1 MRRRARTARSADAP
15 AHDPHAALR
24 YADYRYFLAGRL
36 AGVVGSQM
44 IDVAIGWELYER
56 THRAL
61 ALGLV
66 GLVQVVPI
74 ILLAL
79 PAGHIADRFDRKRI
93 AIASL
98 GVLIVCSLALAAIS
112 FSEGPIPLV
121 YLTLFVIGVA
131 LAFHRPAI
139 AALLPQLVPPAHF
152 ANAVTWNSVGWQL
165 ASVAGPALGGMVI
178 AWRHH
183 AGTVY
188 VLDAALM
195 LVFVIC
201 LGRIRGQQVVRTRKE
216 VTLRSLLGGVRF
228 VWHTKVILAAIT
240 LDLFAVLFGG
250 ATTLLPVYAK
260 DILHVGAEGFG
271 WLRAAPSIGAVLM
284 AFSLTRRPPMR
295 RAGRS
300 LLFAVAGFGLATIVF
315 GLSHSFA
322 LSIGMLVLAG
332 GFDMVSV
339 VVRQTLVQL
348 RTPDEMRGRVSAVN
362 SVFIDTSNEMGGFES
377 GASAALLGPVVS
389 VVGGGVITVLVVGM
403 IALVWPELRQMRGLE
418 DLVPNSSPAEG

>member
-1 MRRRARTARSADAP
+1 MSIAMPASAEPPAR
-15 AHDPHAALR
+15 DPYAALR
-24 YADYRYFLAGRL
+24 YADYRYFLTGRL
-36 AGVVGSQM
+36 AASMGSQM

-56 THRAL
+56 TNRAL
-61 ALGLV
+61 ALGFV

-93 AIASL
+93 AMLSL
-98 GVLIVCSLALAAIS
+98 LLLITGSLVLAAIS
-112 FSEGPIPLV
+112 FTVGPIPLI

-131 LAFHRPAI
+131 LSFHRPAV
-139 AALLPQLVPPAHF
+139 AALLPQLVPAEKF

-165 ASVAGPALGGMVI
+165 ASVVGPALGGLII

-183 AGTVY
+183 AGIVY
-188 VLDAALM
+188 IIDAALM

-201 LGRIRGQQVVRTRKE
+201 LTQIRGQQVVRVRKA
-216 VTLRSLLGGVRF
+216 VTMQSLLGGVRF

-250 ATTLLPVYAK
+250 ATTLLPVFAK

-271 WLRAAPSIGAVLM
+271 WLRAAPSIGAVLVAVM
-284 AFSLTRRPPMR
+284 LLGRAPMQ

-300 LLFAVAGFGLATIVF
+300 LLVAVAGFGLATIVF
-315 GLSHSFA
+315 GLSRSFP
-322 LSIGMLVLAG
+322 LSLLMLVLAG
-332 GFDMVSV
+332 GLDMISV

-362 SVFIDTSNEMGGFES
+362 SVFIDTSNELGGFES

-389 VVGGGVITVLVVGM
+389 VVGGGIVTVLVVSAVA
-403 IALVWPELRQMRGLE
+403 IAWPELRSMRGLAD
-418 DLVPNSSPAEG
+418 DLPASNRTEEP

>member
-1 MRRRARTARSADAP
+1 MAIRASANAP

-24 YADYRYFLAGRL
+24 YSDYRYFLAGRL
-36 AGVVGSQM
+36 AGVIGSQM

-79 PAGHIADRFDRKRI
+79 PAGHMADRFDRKRI
-93 AIASL
+93 AIATL
-98 GVLIVCSLALAAIS
+98 GLLIACSLALAAIS
-112 FSEGPIPLV
+112 FTVAPVPLV
-121 YLTLFVIGVA
+121 YLTLFGIGVG

-139 AALLPQLVPPAHF
+139 AALLPQLVPAEHF

-165 ASVAGPALGGMVI
+165 ASVIGPALGGLII

-183 AGTVY
+183 AGIVY
-188 VLDAALM
+188 VIDAMLM
-195 LVFVIC
+195 LAFVIC
-201 LGRIRGQQVVRTRKE
+201 LTQIRGQQVVRVRKA
-216 VTLRSLLGGVRF
+216 VTMQTLLGGVRF

-250 ATTLLPVYAK
+250 ATTLLPVFAK

-271 WLRAAPSIGAVLM
+271 WLRAAPSIGAVLV
-284 AFSLTRRPPMR
+284 AILLLGRAPMR

-300 LLFAVAGFGLATIVF
+300 LLVAVAGFGIATIVF
-315 GLSHSFA
+315 GLSRSFP
-322 LSIGMLVLAG
+322 LSIAMLVLAG
-332 GFDMVSV
+332 GLDMVSV

-362 SVFIDTSNEMGGFES
+362 SVFIDTSNELGGFES

-389 VVGGGVITVLVVGM
+389 VVGGGILTVLVVSAV
-403 IALVWPELRQMRGLE
+403 ALAWPELRNMRGL
-418 DLVPNSSPAEG
+418 AENLPKSQPVEVV

>member
-1 MRRRARTARSADAP
+1 MSIAMPAFAEPA
-15 AHDPHAALR
+15 AHDPYAALR
-24 YADYRYFLAGRL
+24 YADYRFFLTGRL
-36 AGVVGSQM
+36 AASMGSQM

-56 THRAL
+56 TNRAL
-61 ALGLV
+61 ALGFV

-93 AIASL
+93 AMLSL
-98 GVLIVCSLALAAIS
+98 LLLIIGSLALAAIS
-112 FSEGPIPLV
+112 FTVAPIPLI
-121 YLTLFVIGVA
+121 YITLFVIGVA
-131 LAFHRPAI
+131 LSFHRPAV
-139 AALLPQLVPPAHF
+139 AALLPQLVPAEKF

-165 ASVAGPALGGMVI
+165 ASVVGPALGGLII

-183 AGTVY
+183 AGIVY
-188 VLDAALM
+188 IIDAALM

-201 LGRIRGQQVVRTRKE
+201 LTQIRGQQAVRVRKA
-216 VTLRSLLGGVRF
+216 VTMQSLLGGVRF

-250 ATTLLPVYAK
+250 ATTLLPVFAK

-271 WLRAAPSIGAVLM
+271 WLRAAPSIGAVLV
-284 AFSLTRRPPMR
+284 AVLLLGRAPMQ

-300 LLFAVAGFGLATIVF
+300 LLVAVAGFGLATIVF
-315 GLSHSFA
+315 GLSRSFP
-322 LSIGMLVLAG
+322 LSLLMLVLAG
-332 GFDMVSV
+332 GLDMISV

-362 SVFIDTSNEMGGFES
+362 SVFIDTSNELGGFES

-389 VVGGGVITVLVVGM
+389 VVGGGIVTVLVVSAVA
-403 IALVWPELRQMRGLE
+403 IAWPELRSMRGLAD
-418 DLVPNSSPAEG
+418 DLPASNRTEEP

>member
-1 MRRRARTARSADAP
+1 MP
-15 AHDPHAALR
+15 ASTSNAVPHDPHAALR

-36 AGVVGSQM
+36 ASVVGAQM

-79 PAGHIADRFDRKRI
+79 PAGHLADRIDRKRI
-93 AIASL
+93 AIATL
-98 GVLIVCSLALAAIS
+98 GLLIACSLSLAAIS
-112 FSEGPIPLV
+112 FTAAPVPLV
-121 YLTLFVIGVA
+121 YLTLFAIGVG
-131 LAFHRPAI
+131 LAFHRPAV
-139 AALLPQLVPPAHF
+139 AALLPQLVPEEHF

-165 ASVAGPALGGMVI
+165 AAVAGPAIGGMII
-178 AWRHH
+178 AWQHR
-183 AGTVY
+183 AGMVY
-188 VLDAALM
+188 VLDAGLM
-195 LVFVIC
+195 LVFVFC
-201 LGRIRGQQVVRTRKE
+201 LARIRRRHVARAPRE

-250 ATTLLPVYAK
+250 ATTLLPVFAK

-271 WLRAAPSIGAVLM
+271 WLRAAPSIGAVIM
-284 AFSLTRRPPMR
+284 AFSLTRRPPMQ

-300 LLFAVAGFGLATIVF
+300 LLFAVAGFGLATIIF

-322 LSIGMLVLAG
+322 LSIVMLVLAG

-377 GASAALLGPVVS
+377 GATAALVGPVVS
-389 VVGGGVITVLVVGM
+389 VVGGGIITVLVVGA
-403 IALVWPELRQMRGLE
+403 IALVWPELREMRGLASAIP
-418 DLVPNSSPAEG
+418 VTSAAEG

>member
-1 MRRRARTARSADAP
+1 MSIAMPASAEA
-15 AHDPHAALR
+15 AKHDPYSALR
-24 YADYRYFLAGRL
+24 HADYRYYLTGRL
-36 AGVVGSQM
+36 AASMGGQM

-56 THRAL
+56 TNRAL

-79 PAGHIADRFDRKRI
+79 PAGHVADRFDRKRV
-93 AIASL
+93 ALLSL
-98 GVLIVCSLALAAIS
+98 LLLITGSLALAAIS
-112 FSEGPIPLV
+112 FTVAPIPLV
-121 YLTLFVIGVA
+121 YVTLFVIGVA
-131 LAFHRPAI
+131 LSFHRPAV
-139 AALLPQLVPPAHF
+139 ASLLPQLVPAEKF

-165 ASVAGPALGGMVI
+165 ASVIGPALAGLII

-183 AGTVY
+183 AGIVY
-188 VLDAALM
+188 VIDAALM
-195 LVFVIC
+195 LVFVVC
-201 LGRIRGQQVVRTRKE
+201 LTQIRGQQVVRVRKA
-216 VTLRSLLGGVRF
+216 VTMKSLLGGVRF

-250 ATTLLPVYAK
+250 ATTLLPVFAK

-271 WLRAAPSIGAVLM
+271 WLRAAPSIGAVLVAVM
-284 AFSLTRRPPMR
+284 LLGRAPMQ

-300 LLFAVAGFGLATIVF
+300 LLVAVAGFGLATIVF
-315 GLSHSFA
+315 GLSRSYP
-322 LSIGMLVLAG
+322 LSLLMLVLAG
-332 GFDMVSV
+332 GLDMISV

-362 SVFIDTSNEMGGFES
+362 SVFIDTSNELGGFES

-389 VVGGGVITVLVVGM
+389 VVGGGIVTVLVVS
-403 IALVWPELRQMRGLE
+403 AVAVAWPELRNMRSLTD
-418 DLVPNSSPAEG
+418 DLPASSPTEAP

>member
-1 MRRRARTARSADAP
+1 MQASAETVRR
-15 AHDPHAALR
+15 DPYAALR
-24 YADYRYFLAGRL
+24 YSDYRFFLAGRL
-36 AGVVGSQM
+36 AASMGSQM

-56 THRAL
+56 TSRAL
-61 ALGLV
+61 ALGYV

-79 PAGHIADRFDRKRI
+79 PAGHVADRFDRKRV
-93 AIASL
+93 
-98 GVLIVCSLALAAIS
+98 VLISLLVLIAASLALAAIS
-112 FSEGPIPLV
+112 FTVAPIPLI

-131 LAFHRPAI
+131 LAFHRPAV
-139 AALLPQLVPPAHF
+139 AALLPQLVPAGRF

-165 ASVAGPALGGMVI
+165 ASVVGPALGGLII

-183 AGTVY
+183 AGIVY

-195 LVFVIC
+195 MVFVIC
-201 LGRIRGQQVVRTRKE
+201 LTQIRGRQVVRARKA
-216 VTLRSLLGGVRF
+216 VTMQSLLGGVRF

-250 ATTLLPVYAK
+250 ATTLLPVFAK

-271 WLRAAPSIGAVLM
+271 WLRAAPSIGAVLV
-284 AFSLTRRPPMR
+284 AILLLGRPPMR

-300 LLFAVAGFGLATIVF
+300 LLIAVAGFGIATIVF
-315 GLSHSFA
+315 GFSRSFPLS
-322 LSIGMLVLAG
+322 LVMLVLAG
-332 GFDMVSV
+332 GLDMISV

-362 SVFIDTSNEMGGFES
+362 SVFIDTSNELGGFES

-389 VVGGGVITVLVVGM
+389 VVGGGIVTVLVVSAVA
-403 IALVWPELRQMRGLE
+403 IAWPELRRMRGLAE
-418 DLVPNSSPAEG
+418 DLPKSSSPVEEP

>member
-1 MRRRARTARSADAP
+1 MSIAMPASAEPAAR
-15 AHDPHAALR
+15 DPYAALR
-24 YADYRYFLAGRL
+24 YADYRYFLTGRL
-36 AGVVGSQM
+36 AASMGSQM

-56 THRAL
+56 TNRAL
-61 ALGLV
+61 ALGFV

-93 AIASL
+93 AMLSL
-98 GVLIVCSLALAAIS
+98 LLLITGSLVLAAIS
-112 FSEGPIPLV
+112 FTVGPIPLI

-131 LAFHRPAI
+131 LSFHRPAV
-139 AALLPQLVPPAHF
+139 AALLPQLVPAEKF

-165 ASVAGPALGGMVI
+165 ASVVGPALGGLII

-183 AGTVY
+183 AGIVY
-188 VLDAALM
+188 IIDAALM

-201 LGRIRGQQVVRTRKE
+201 LTQIRGQQVVRVRKA
-216 VTLRSLLGGVRF
+216 VTMQSLLGGVRF

-250 ATTLLPVYAK
+250 ATTLLPVFAK

-271 WLRAAPSIGAVLM
+271 WLRAAPSIGAVLVAVM
-284 AFSLTRRPPMR
+284 LLGRAPMQ

-300 LLFAVAGFGLATIVF
+300 LLVAVAGFGLATIVF
-315 GLSHSFA
+315 GLSRSFP
-322 LSIGMLVLAG
+322 LSLLMLVLAG
-332 GFDMVSV
+332 GLDMISV

-362 SVFIDTSNEMGGFES
+362 SVFIDTSNELGGFES

-389 VVGGGVITVLVVGM
+389 VVGGGIVTVLVVSAVA
-403 IALVWPELRQMRGLE
+403 IAWPELRSMRGLAD
-418 DLVPNSSPAEG
+418 DLPASNRTEEP